1 MFQCRKRQRGCT
13 NIKYRMANT
22 LLLSANMGF
31 IAAGHQRATKLKNTK
46 YDTNTKQP
54 QHKDTGMVNIELL
67 YWPYEQHL
75 KNQDQDLE
83 FIRCI
88 FHIIVVNTTFS
99 GWMYICFTVQHTCK
113 CISLFMWHAI
123 IVLQPASLITS
134 AIQWPSSNTKPRD
147 PLRLQYGEAPP
158 HHRDLCPSLSWDIQ
172 T

>member
-1 MFQCRKRQRGCT
+1 MAVQISNIGWQTLCCSRQT
-13 NIKYRMANT
+13 WD
-22 LLLSANMGF
+22 LLPP
-31 IAAGHQRATKLKNTK
+31 ATKV
-46 YDTNTKQP
+46 TNTKWWWWYRYKIIPTQRHRNGQYWAP
-54 QHKDTGMVNIELL
+54 LL
-67 YWPYEQHL
+67 TIGAAS

-83 FIRCI
+83 FICCI

-99 GWMYICFTVQHTCK
+99 GWIYICFTVQHTCK

-123 IVLQPASLITS
+123 IVLQSASLITS

-147 PLRLQYGEAPP
+147 PSKLQIGEAPP